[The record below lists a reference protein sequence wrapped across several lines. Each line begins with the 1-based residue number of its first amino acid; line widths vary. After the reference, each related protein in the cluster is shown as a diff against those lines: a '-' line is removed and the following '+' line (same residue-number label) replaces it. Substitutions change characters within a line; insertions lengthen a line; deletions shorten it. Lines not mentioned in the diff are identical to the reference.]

1 MVDFVTHV
9 LWNTYFNI
17 CGHKSETMW
26 YMELKNGKSDKHLRH
41 FKHTKFCQNL
51 RGSLQFFGD
60 WVWNDPLI
68 F

>member
-41 FKHTKFCQNL
+41 FKHTKFVKIWGGPYN
-51 RGSLQFFGD
+51 SLVIGYGMT
-60 WVWNDPLI
+60 L
-68 F
+68 